1 MTMAGRSL
9 GPPQWEWIATARMVS
24 RQRPSTTAVEGVLD
38 SLLTGADQAMV
49 NAFTS
54 GFRVTQA
61 QNAIGKCLSDS
72 AAAAAA
78 LESAQVV
85 ALGILVREQLEPAQF
100 EAIYRPFATVLPG
113 PTYRP
118 AAPIDQQ
125 IAGFLK
131 RLPTLKGEI
140 EAEVSAVAKALSQP
154 PKAAGAASAAPG
166 AVSVMASPV
175 GLDPTANYTAA
186 WKQVIATANQ
196 IGRTQAFRVMQDSAE
211 QAAPHDGLGIVGF
224 AGVAAGAIFM
234 RDAIPIEKVL
244 LLYEPFA
251 SAFPYEALA

>member
-1 MTMAGRSL
+1 M
-9 GPPQWEWIATARMVS
+9 
-24 RQRPSTTAVEGVLD
+24 TAVEEVLD
-38 SLLTGADQAMV
+38 GLLSGADQAMV

-61 QNAIGKCLSDS
+61 KGAIERSVPDPNAT
-72 AAAAAA
+72 AAA

-85 ALGILVREQLEPAQF
+85 ALAILVREAMQPAQF

-118 AAPIDQQ
+118 PAPIDQQ
-125 IAGFLK
+125 IAAFL
-131 RLPTLKGEI
+131 RLLPSLKGDV
-140 EAEVSAVAKALSQP
+140 EAEVSAVAKTLSQP
-154 PKAAGAASAAPG
+154 PKPAATP
-166 AVSVMASPV
+166 AVAGGVPALAV
-175 GLDPTANYTAA
+175 QTGLDPAANYTAA
-186 WKQVIATANQ
+186 WKHVIATANQ
-196 IGRTQAFRVMQDSAE
+196 IGRTQSFRAMQDSAE

-234 RDAIPIEKVL
+234 RDALPIEKVL

-251 SAFPYEALA
+251 GALPYESLGGR

>member
-1 MTMAGRSL
+1 M
-9 GPPQWEWIATARMVS
+9 E
-24 RQRPSTTAVEGVLD
+24 EVLD
-38 SLLTGADQAMV
+38 GLLSSADQAMV

-54 GFRVTQA
+54 GFRVTQVKT
-61 QNAIGKCLSDS
+61 AIEHSLPDS
-72 AAAAAA
+72 NAAAAA

-85 ALGILVREQLEPAQF
+85 ALGILVRELLQPAQF

-125 IAGFLK
+125 IAGLLR
-131 RLPTLKGEI
+131 RLPTLKGDI
-140 EAEVSAVAKALSQP
+140 EAEVSIVAKTLSRP
-154 PKAAGAASAAPG
+154 PKPASTTAAAGAVPVL
-166 AVSVMASPV
+166 AVPT
-175 GLDPTANYTAA
+175 GIDPSANYTAA
-186 WKQVIATANQ
+186 WKQAIATANQ
-196 IGRTQAFRVMQDSAE
+196 LGRTQAFRVMQDSAE

-234 RDAIPIEKVL
+234 RDALAIEKVL

-251 SAFPYEALA
+251 GAFPYESLS

>member
-1 MTMAGRSL
+1 M
-9 GPPQWEWIATARMVS
+9 E
-24 RQRPSTTAVEGVLD
+24 EVLD
-38 SLLTGADQAMV
+38 GLLSSADQAMV

-54 GFRVTQA
+54 GFRVTQVKTA
-61 QNAIGKCLSDS
+61 IEHSLPDSNAS
-72 AAAAAA
+72 AAA

-85 ALGILVREQLEPAQF
+85 ALGILVRELLQPAQF

-125 IAGFLK
+125 IAGLLR
-131 RLPTLKGEI
+131 RLPTLKGDI
-140 EAEVSAVAKALSQP
+140 EAEVSIVAKTLSRP
-154 PKAAGAASAAPG
+154 PKPASTTAAAGAVPVL
-166 AVSVMASPV
+166 AVPT
-175 GLDPTANYTAA
+175 GIDPSANYTAA
-186 WKQVIATANQ
+186 WKQAIATANQ
-196 IGRTQAFRVMQDSAE
+196 LGRTQAFRVMQDSAE

-234 RDAIPIEKVL
+234 RDALAIEKVL

-251 SAFPYEALA
+251 GAFPYESLS

>member
-1 MTMAGRSL
+1 MA
-9 GPPQWEWIATARMVS
+9 
-24 RQRPSTTAVEGVLD
+24 RQRASTGAVEDVLD
-38 SLLTGADQAMV
+38 GLLSGADQAMV

-61 QNAIGKCLSDS
+61 KAAISKSLPDET
-72 AAAAAA
+72 ATAAA

-85 ALGILVREQLEPAQF
+85 ALGILVREEMQQAQF
-100 EAIYRPFATVLPG
+100 EAVYRPFASILPG
-113 PTYRP
+113 PTYRAP
-118 AAPIDQQ
+118 APIDQQ
-125 IAGFLK
+125 IAAFL
-131 RLPTLKGEI
+131 RLLPTLTGDV
-140 EAEVSAVAKALSQP
+140 EAEISTVAKALTQP
-154 PKAAGAASAAPG
+154 ARPAVSAPAAAGGVGVLAQPTGIDPAAS
-166 AVSVMASPV
+166 
-175 GLDPTANYTAA
+175 YTAA

-196 IGRTQAFRVMQDSAE
+196 IGRTQAFRAMQDSAE

-234 RDAIPIEKVL
+234 RDALPIEKVL